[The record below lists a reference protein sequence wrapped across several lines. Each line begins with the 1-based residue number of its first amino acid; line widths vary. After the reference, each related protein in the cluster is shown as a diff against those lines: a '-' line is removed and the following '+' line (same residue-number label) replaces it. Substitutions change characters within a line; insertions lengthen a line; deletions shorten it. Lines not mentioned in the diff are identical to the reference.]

1 MQKRVCQQSSTISRL
16 VTDDFLIPYA
26 AKHDKLEYEASQKLG
41 KYKHIMRK
49 QDFEVGSII
58 L

>member
-1 MQKRVCQQSSTISRL
+1 MIDYQKPKKVCQQSSAISGL
-16 VTDDFLIPYA
+16 VIDDFLIPYA

-49 QDFEVGSII
+49 QD
-58 L
+58 